1 MIFFY
6 FALLYIY
13 IYIYIYIYMSWK
25 CNNKQTL
32 YFLCL
37 HYLIYCDTYT
47 MQPPFMNLL
56 HPIHFNWKYI
66 SYATRTACGLFYIHQ
81 QWRLYK
87 ADYSNR
93 RKIFRK
99 ETRCFH
105 LCIDVWVVW
114 VWCVCVSECAS
125 MYYYFH
131 MINIGKC
138 EEKRFSHVHAARCH
152 IWWVNHISHPFTQGY
167 FFEKLHYF
175 RGLQLYNNFQ
185 ILLHKIKVNCL
196 KTRTKEQFITRY
208 FLCAI

>member
-1 MIFFY
+1 
-6 FALLYIY
+6 
-13 IYIYIYIYMSWK
+13 MSWK

-37 HYLIYCDTYT
+37 HYLIYCDTYI

-87 ADYSNR
+87 ADYSNQ

-99 ETRCFH
+99 DTLFSFVYCC
-105 LCIDVWVVW
+105 LG
-114 VWCVCVSECAS
+114 CVSMVCMRECAS
-125 MYYYFH
+125 MNYYFH

-152 IWWVNHISHPFTQGY
+152 IW
-167 FFEKLHYF
+167 
-175 RGLQLYNNFQ
+175 
-185 ILLHKIKVNCL
+185 
-196 KTRTKEQFITRY
+196 
-208 FLCAI
+208 